1 MKKGRKRFGE
11 PLSCADRNEVKKVN
25 VMGGTVIETESE
37 RLRREGISQGEAK
50 MLIKMG
56 KKDGLDDETI
66 LKRMQEWIG
75 LSLEQAAA
83 YLERYG
89 KQPV

>member
-1 MKKGRKRFGE
+1 MLCIGQ
-11 PLSCADRNEVKKVN
+11 NWVNKVN
-25 VMGGTVIETESE
+25 VMGGTVIETELE
-37 RLRREGISQGEAK
+37 RLCRKGISQGEAK

-83 YLERYG
+83 YLEQYG
-89 KQPV
+89 KHPV